1 MPVTEE
7 NLMMMRRTTIAAFAA
22 LSLGLAACEGMN
34 TGQTVGTLGGAA
46 AGGLL
51 GSQIGGGSGKLA
63 ATAAGTLIGALA
75 GNKLGGY
82 LQGNDQRTAT
92 EAEQTAVSRG
102 EPIQWTNSETGNRG
116 TIEPT
121 RTYKDQSGQTCREYQ
136 HTVYVGGRAEQAR
149 GNACLQP
156 DGTWRIVS

>member
-1 MPVTEE
+1 MI
-7 NLMMMRRTTIAAFAA
+7 MRRTIIAAFAA
-22 LSLGLAACEGMN
+22 LSLGLGACENMN
-34 TGQTVGTLGGAA
+34 TGQTVGSLGGAA

-51 GSQIGGGSGKLA
+51 GSQIGGGSGQLA
-63 ATAAGTLIGALA
+63 ATAVGTLVGALA
-75 GNKLGGY
+75 GGKLGGY

-92 EAEQTAVSRG
+92 EAEQTAVSQG
-102 EPIQWTNSETGNRG
+102 EPIQWSSPETGNRG

-121 RTYKDQSGQTCREYQ
+121 RTYQDQTGQTCREYQ

-149 GNACLQP
+149 GNACQQP

>member
-1 MPVTEE
+1 MII
-7 NLMMMRRTTIAAFAA
+7 MRRTTIAALAA
-22 LSLGLAACEGMN
+22 LSLGLGACEGMN
-34 TGQTVGTLGGAA
+34 TGQTAGALGGAA

-63 ATAAGTLIGALA
+63 ATAAGTLLGALA
-75 GNKLGGY
+75 GSKLGGY
-82 LQGNDQRTAT
+82 LEGNDQRTAT
-92 EAEQTAVSRG
+92 QAEQTAVSQG
-102 EPIQWTNSETGNRG
+102 EPIQWTNPETGNRG

-121 RTYKDQSGQTCREYQ
+121 RTYQDQTGQTCREYQ

-149 GNACLQP
+149 GNACQQP

>member
-1 MPVTEE
+1 MKE
-7 NLMMMRRTTIAAFAA
+7 NVMIMRRTTIAAFAA
-22 LSLGLAACEGMN
+22 LSLGLGACEGMN
-34 TGQTVGTLGGAA
+34 TGQTVGSLGGAA

-63 ATAAGTLIGALA
+63 ATAVGTLVGALA
-75 GNKLGGY
+75 GGKLGGY
-82 LQGNDQRTAT
+82 LQGNDRQTAT
-92 EAEQTAVSRG
+92 QAEQTAVSQG

-121 RTYKDQSGQTCREYQ
+121 RTYQDQTGQTCREYQ
-136 HTVYVGGRAEQAR
+136 HTVYVGGRAEQAH
-149 GNACLQP
+149 GNACRQP

>member
-1 MPVTEE
+1 MKE
-7 NLMMMRRTTIAAFAA
+7 NVIIMRRTTIAAFAA
-22 LSLGLAACEGMN
+22 LSLGLGACEGMN
-34 TGQTVGTLGGAA
+34 TGQTVGSLGGAA

-63 ATAAGTLIGALA
+63 ATAGGTLVGALA
-75 GNKLGGY
+75 GGKLGGY
-82 LQGNDQRTAT
+82 LQGNDRQTAT
-92 EAEQTAVSRG
+92 QAEQTAVSQG

-121 RTYKDQSGQTCREYQ
+121 RTYQDQTGQTCREYQ
-136 HTVYVGGRAEQAR
+136 HTVYVGGRAEQAH
-149 GNACLQP
+149 GNACRQP

>member
-1 MPVTEE
+1 MI
-7 NLMMMRRTTIAAFAA
+7 MRRTTIAALAA
-22 LSLGLAACEGMN
+22 LSLGLGACEGMS
-34 TGQTVGTLGGAA
+34 TGETVGALGGAA
-46 AGGLL
+46 GGGLL

-63 ATAAGTLIGALA
+63 ATAVGTLVGALA
-75 GNKLGGY
+75 GGKLGGY

-92 EAEQTAVSRG
+92 EAEQSAVAQG
-102 EPIQWTNSETGNRG
+102 EPIQWTNPETGNRG

-121 RTYKDQSGQTCREYQ
+121 RTYQDQGGQTCREYQ

-149 GNACLQP
+149 GNACLQA